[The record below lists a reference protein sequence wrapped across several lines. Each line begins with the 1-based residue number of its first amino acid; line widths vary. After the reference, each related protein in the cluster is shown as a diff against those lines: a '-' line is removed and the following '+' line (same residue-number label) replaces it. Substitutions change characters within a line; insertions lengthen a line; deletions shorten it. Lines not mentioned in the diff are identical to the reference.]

1 MHPTDTCLRQ
11 SARWLCAVLPWLA
24 LGSVVA
30 QSAPGAGALPSPPA
44 FSAMPVGAPDSGWRV
59 AGLPKQKFPL
69 TRFDVMALDGRHVLR
84 VQADASY
91 GNLVF
96 DTGHARI
103 GPNAVLHWSWQLE
116 RGLPASD
123 LASKQGDDSPL
134 KLCVLFDLP
143 LDGLGFAE
151 RTRMRLARSL
161 SGEALPGATL
171 CYVWDRLLPAG
182 TALANAYTP
191 RVRYIVVNSGEARA
205 GQWFSHERR
214 LAADFLRAFGHEAP
228 VVPPLLAVLVGAD
241 ADNTAGRSMAYVGD
255 VVLTP

>member
-1 MHPTDTCLRQ
+1 MHPIATRIRQ
-11 SARWLCAVLPWLA
+11 SARWLRVVLPWVA
-24 LGSVVA
+24 LGSAMA
-30 QSAPGAGALPSPPA
+30 QSAPGASVLPSLPA
-44 FSAMPVGAPDSGWRV
+44 FSAMPVGAPDSGWRI

-69 TRFDVMALDGRHVLR
+69 TRFDIVALDGRTVLR

-96 DTGHARI
+96 DTGRARLAA
-103 GPNAVLHWSWQLE
+103 NAVLRWSWQLE

-151 RTRMRLARSL
+151 RTRMRLARTL

-182 TALANAYTP
+182 AALANAYTP
-191 RVRYIVVNSGEARA
+191 RVRYIVVNSGEPRA

-214 LAADFLRAFGHEAP
+214 IAADFLRAFGHEAP
-228 VVPPLLAVLVGAD
+228 VEPPLLAVLVGAD
-241 ADNTAGRSMAYVGD
+241 ADNTAGHSMAYVGD
-255 VVLTP
+255 VGLTP

>member
-1 MHPTDTCLRQ
+1 M
-11 SARWLCAVLPWLA
+11 
-24 LGSVVA
+24 G
-30 QSAPGAGALPSPPA
+30 GAGQRGGATRAGGGRAAFPA
-44 FSAMPVGAPDSGWRV
+44 GFLGHAGGGPDSGWRIK
-59 AGLPKQKFPL
+59 GLPKQKFPL
-69 TRFDVMALDGRHVLR
+69 TRFDVVALDGRNVLR

-96 DTGHARI
+96 DTGHARLAA
-103 GPNAVLHWSWQLE
+103 NAVLRWSWQLE

-214 LAADFLRAFGHEAP
+214 LAADFLRAFGHDAP

-241 ADNTAGRSMAYVGD
+241 ADNTAGHSMAYVGD

>member
-1 MHPTDTCLRQ
+1 MHPIETRIRQ
-11 SARWLCAVLPWLA
+11 SARWLCAVLPWAA
-24 LGSVVA
+24 LGSVMA
-30 QSAPGAGALPSPPA
+30 QPAPGAGTLPSLPP

-69 TRFDVMALDGRHVLR
+69 TRFDVVALDGRKVLR

-91 GNLVF
+91 GYLVF
-96 DTGHARI
+96 ATGQARL
-103 GPNAVLHWSWQLE
+103 GPNAVLRWSWQLE

-123 LASKQGDDSPL
+123 LASKQGDDTPL

-151 RTRMRLARSL
+151 RTRLRLARTL

-182 TALANAYTP
+182 TALPNVYTP
-191 RVRYIVVNSGEARA
+191 RVRYIVVNSGEPRT

-214 LAADFLRAFGHEAP
+214 LAADFLRAFGHETP

-241 ADNTAGRSMAYVGD
+241 ADNTAGHSMAYVGD
-255 VVLTP
+255 VGLVD